1 MDEKV
6 NDVSS
11 GIFNMFLGIG
21 QILGALFGTYITQ
34 YFGFRIC
41 CDSVALMCLIFAILY
56 FIFADG
62 CKAFR
67 DSKWVNKN
75 RIN

>member
-21 QILGALFGTYITQ
+21 QILGALYGTYVT
-34 YFGFRIC
+34 
-41 CDSVALMCLIFAILY
+41 
-56 FIFADG
+56 
-62 CKAFR
+62 
-67 DSKWVNKN
+67 
-75 RIN
+75 